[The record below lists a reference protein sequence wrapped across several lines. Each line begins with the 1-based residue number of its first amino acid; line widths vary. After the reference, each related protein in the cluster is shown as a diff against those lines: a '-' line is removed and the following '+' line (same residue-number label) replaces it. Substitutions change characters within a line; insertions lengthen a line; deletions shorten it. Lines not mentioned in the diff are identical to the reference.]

1 MYIPVLIL
9 LLLTTSFTYCFNIND
24 INTLVTFGD
33 SYTTQFFDTT
43 TLQYACKNCTSAGGP
58 NWVEYLAH
66 NQNWTYWNFA
76 YNSAPINNTLAE
88 QVMWWSLIYHF
99 ITC

>member
-66 NQNWTYWNFA
+66 NQNWIYWNFA
-76 YNSAPINNTLAE
+76 YNSAPINNTLVE